1 MKKTISLLLAV
12 LMMATAL
19 SGCGK
24 GADKLVGTWDA
35 DSIEADGIKYTVSD
49 IEAIGETELSG
60 LLRSMQLVLKEGG
73 AAYLS
78 IGSDAGVIDWEKTDE
93 GVRIGEEDCT
103 IVDGMICLAYDDQK
117 IYLTKSSD
125 SQTVGPVQG
134 AEDAQ
139 IEDTENGPMEG

>member
-1 MKKTISLLLAV
+1 MKKAISLLLAV
-12 LMMATAL
+12 LMIAAAL

-24 GADKLVGTWDA
+24 GADTLVGTWNA
-35 DSIEADGIKYTVSD
+35 DSIETEGIKYTVAD

-73 AAYLS
+73 AAYLT
-78 IGSDAGVIDWEKTDE
+78 IGPDAGVIDWEKTDE
-93 GVRIGEEDCT
+93 GVRIGEEDCA
-103 IVDGMICLAYDDQK
+103 IVDGMICFAYDEDK
-117 IYLTKSSD
+117 IYLAKSSD

-139 IEDTENGPMEG
+139 IEETENGPMEG